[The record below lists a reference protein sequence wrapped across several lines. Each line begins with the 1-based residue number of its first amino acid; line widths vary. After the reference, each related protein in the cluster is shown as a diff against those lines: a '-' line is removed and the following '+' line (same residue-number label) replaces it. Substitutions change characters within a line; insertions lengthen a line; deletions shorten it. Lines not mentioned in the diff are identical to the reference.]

1 VLKKV
6 LKSHLG
12 VLLFSPNIGLK
23 MLNFLIHFSI
33 RNKLIVGL
41 CVVVLIAFGCF
52 ELTRLPIDAVPD
64 ITDNQVQIITVTPSL
79 GAPEVE
85 RLITFPIEQ
94 ATANVPN
101 IVEMRSFSR
110 FGLSL
115 VTVVFSDKTDVYWAR
130 QQITERLQ
138 KVQTE
143 LPKGIGTP
151 ELAPVTTGLGEIFQY
166 VVRPKT
172 GFEKAFS
179 PTDLRTIQD
188 WIVRRQLLGVEGV
201 ADVSSFGGALKQYE
215 IAINPDRL
223 KAQGLTIA
231 DIFNAVEKNNQNTG
245 GAYIEK
251 GPTVLYIRS
260 EGLVG
265 SMADIEAISVKNT
278 EGSLPILISDVATV
292 KLGNA
297 TRYGAMCFNDKGEVA
312 GAVVMMLK
320 GENSSKVILKV
331 KERIAEI
338 QKTLP
343 EGVLIEAFLDRTKMV
358 NNAIS
363 TVETNLMEGALIVIF
378 VLVLF
383 LGNIRAGLLVASV
396 IPLAMLFA
404 VILMNLFG
412 VSGNLMSLGA
422 LDFGLIIDGAVI
434 IVEAVLH
441 VLSNPHASTNVFA
454 NSFAPVTAN
463 SFAEET
469 DETTAYNKSN
479 SRNYSANKFAG
490 TGANEFANT
499 TTNAFDTQVE
509 NTTKKMMN
517 AAVFGQ
523 IIILIVY
530 LPILSL
536 QGIEGKMFRPM
547 AETVAFALLG
557 AFILSL
563 TYVPMMSALLLK
575 NTAQTPNFADRFMA
589 FVAKKYQKGLFQI
602 LRFPKLVVGL
612 ALGLLVIS
620 TLILRGLGGE
630 FIPKL
635 EEGDFAVDTRVLTG
649 SSLTTTIEATQKT
662 AKILLERF
670 PEVEKVVTKIGSGEI
685 PTDPMPIEASDMMV
699 ILKDKK
705 LWTSAK
711 TFDELAEK
719 MSIAVSDVP
728 GVTAGFQ
735 FPVQMRFNELMTGA
749 RQDVVCKIFGEDL
762 DSLAL
767 YADKLGN
774 IAGKLEGAKDLY
786 VETVTGMPQIT
797 VEYDRAAIARFC
809 LTIED
814 VNRTLKTAFAGES
827 AGVLY
832 EGERRFDIVVKLE
845 GSERKD
851 LSNVQNL
858 LIATPKG
865 EQIPLSMVAKVAI
878 KEGLNQIQR
887 EDAKRRITVGFNAR
901 GVDIQTLVEKLKTET
916 DKNLKLPVGYRLTFG
931 GQFENLNAAKL
942 RLSIAVPV
950 ALLLIFLMLYFAFGS
965 IKQGLLVFSAI
976 PLATIGGV
984 FALWLRGMPF
994 SISAGIGFIAL
1005 FGVAVLNGIVLI
1017 SECNR
1022 LKSDGHAYLK
1032 GIVLTATKTR
1042 LRPVLMTAAVASLGF
1057 LPMALSNGS
1066 GAEVQRPLAT
1076 VVIGGLLTATLL
1088 TLFVLPI
1095 LYLIFEK
1102 KGPLSIKRKIG
1113 VFMLIFML
1121 FSNQIFSQNI
1131 VNQEITLEQAFELA
1145 IKNNPQLQTERL
1157 KITQFE
1163 RLEGTAF
1170 DLPRTDFGAEFGQF
1184 NSRAFDT
1191 KLSASQSFSSPKI
1204 YQQRAVLLKAETEL
1218 QRRQVTLSAAQLKYD
1233 IATIYYEM
1241 LFLKKQKRLF
1251 LKQDSVLATNL
1262 RNADIRLKTGES
1274 GILEKTTAE
1283 TQRLKLQHQLQQ
1295 LDLELDFYQI
1305 QLKNR
1310 VYTEGSLFSE
1320 NQNLKADFSL
1330 TNDTTLLNN
1339 HPELA
1344 YFKQQIEV
1352 AQQQILVDKN
1362 TLKPSFSIGYALQ
1375 SIQGTQTFSGRDYA
1389 YNAVPQFSTIQ
1400 FGMQLP
1406 LFKKATK
1413 SRIEAAKIGQT
1424 IAENQLAA
1432 KELMRK
1438 KYFQELGE
1446 QFKKATQNVD
1456 FYEKTALPQAKR
1468 LIEIADI
1475 SRRNGEIGYAEWSL
1489 ATMQSWTIE
1498 QEYLEAT
1505 RAYNRVVVDIQT
1517 LFDFKK

>member
-1 VLKKV
+1 
-6 LKSHLG
+6 
-12 VLLFSPNIGLK
+12 

-41 CVVVLIAFGCF
+41 CVLALIAFGSY

-64 ITDNQVQIITVTPSL
+64 ITDNQVLIITVTPSL

-130 QQITERLQ
+130 QQISERLQ

-166 VVRPKT
+166 VVRPKA
-172 GFEKAFS
+172 GFERAFS

-215 IAINPDRL
+215 IAVQPDRL

-251 GPTVLYIRS
+251 GATVLFIRS

-265 SMADIEAISVKNT
+265 SIADLENIAVKNT
-278 EGSLPILISDVATV
+278 GGGLPIVIRDVATV
-292 KLGNA
+292 KLGTA

-312 GAVVMMLK
+312 GAIVMMLK

-343 EGVLIEAFLDRTKMV
+343 EGVVIEPFLDRTKMV

-363 TVETNLMEGALIVIF
+363 TVQTNLLEGALIVVF

-383 LGNIRAGLLVASV
+383 LGNLRAGLLVASV

-404 VILMNLFG
+404 VILMNSFG

-441 VLSNPHASTNVFA
+441 VVA

-463 SFAEET
+463 SFAENT
-469 DETTAYNKSN
+469 N
-479 SRNYSANKFAG
+479 SPNGESTSTILPHQPANEFAGTSANKFA
-490 TGANEFANT
+490 T
-499 TTNAFDTQVE
+499 TSATFDAKVE

-575 NTAQTPNFADRFMA
+575 NSVNAPNLADRLMTNF
-589 FVAKKYQKGLFQI
+589 AKKYQKGLFQI
-602 LRFPKLVVGL
+602 LRFPKLIIGGAV
-612 ALGLLVIS
+612 GLLVIAV
-620 TLILRGLGGE
+620 LVLRGLGGE
-630 FIPKL
+630 FIPAL

-649 SSLTTTIEATQKT
+649 SSLTTTVEATQKT

-670 PEVEKVVTKIGSGEI
+670 PEVIKVVTKIGSGEI

-705 LWTSAK
+705 QWTSAK
-711 TFDELAEK
+711 SFDELAEK
-719 MSIAVSDVP
+719 MSEAVSEVP

-735 FPVQMRFNELMTGA
+735 FPVQMRFNELMTGS
-749 RQDVVCKIFGEDL
+749 RQDVVCKIFGENL
-762 DSLAL
+762 DTLAL
-767 YADKLGN
+767 YAEKLGT
-774 IAGKLEGAKDLY
+774 ISGKITGAKDLY

-797 VEYDRAAIARFC
+797 VEYDRAAIARFG
-809 LTIED
+809 LSIEE
-814 VNRTLKTAFAGES
+814 VNRTLKTAFAGET
-827 AGVLY
+827 AGILY
-832 EGERRFDIVVKLE
+832 EGERRFDIVVKLDVT
-845 GSERKD
+845 ERQD

-865 EQIPLSMVAKVAI
+865 EQIPLSMVAKVEI

-887 EDAKRRITVGFNAR
+887 EDAKRRITVGFNVR
-901 GVDIQTLVEKLKTET
+901 GVDIQTVVDNLKDET
-916 DKNLKLPVGYRLTFG
+916 DKKLKLPAGYRLTFG
-931 GQFENLNAAKL
+931 GEFENLNAAKL

-950 ALLLIFLMLYFAFGS
+950 ALLLIFLMLYFAFNS

-976 PLATIGGV
+976 PLATIGGI
-984 FALWLRGMPF
+984 FALWLRDMPF
-994 SISAGIGFIAL
+994 SISAGVGFIAL

-1017 SECNR
+1017 TECNR
-1022 LKSDGHAYLK
+1022 LKAEGHAYLK

-1102 KGPLSIKRKIG
+1102 KTGTRLQIPPLSIKSKMG
-1113 VFMLIFML
+1113 VFLLLSIL
-1121 FSNQIFSQNI
+1121 FSTPIFSQNI
-1131 VNQEITLEQAFELA
+1131 QNQEITLQQAFDLA
-1145 IKNNPQLQTERL
+1145 IKNNPSLQTEKL
-1157 KITQFE
+1157 KVKQSE
-1163 RLEGTAF
+1163 RLEQAAF
-1170 DLPRTDFGAEFGQF
+1170 DLPRTDFGAEFGQI
-1184 NSRAFDT
+1184 NSRAFDSR
-1191 KLSASQSFSSPKI
+1191 LSASQSFSLPKV
-1204 YQQRAVLLKAETEL
+1204 YQQRGVLLKAETEL
-1218 QRRQVTLSAAQLKYD
+1218 QRRHVAFSETQLKAD
-1233 IATIYYEM
+1233 IAMVYYEIQ
-1241 LFLKKQKRLF
+1241 FLKRQKRLF
-1251 LKQDSVLATNL
+1251 QKQDSVLATNI
-1262 RNADIRLKTGES
+1262 RNAEIRLKTGES

-1283 TQRLKLQHQLQQ
+1283 TQRLTLQHQLKQ
-1295 LDLELDFYQI
+1295 LETELDFYQI
-1305 QLKNR
+1305 QLQNR
-1310 VYTEGSLFSE
+1310 VYTDLSRDNREGVSFSE
-1320 NQNLKADFSL
+1320 NANLKTNFSL
-1330 TNDTTLLNN
+1330 TNDTALLKT

-1344 YFKQQIEV
+1344 VFKQQIEV
-1352 AQQQILVDKN
+1352 AQQQILVEQN
-1362 TLKPSFSIGYALQ
+1362 TLKPSFSVGYALQ
-1375 SIQGTQTFSGRDYA
+1375 SIRGTQTFGTRDYV
-1389 YNAVPQFSTIQ
+1389 YNAAPQFSTLQ
-1400 FGMQLP
+1400 FGVQLP
-1406 LFKKATK
+1406 LFKKATE

-1424 IAENQLAA
+1424 IAENQLMA
-1432 KELMRK
+1432 KELARK
-1438 KYFQELGE
+1438 KMFQELAE
-1446 QFKKATQNVD
+1446 QFKKAAQNID

-1468 LIEIADI
+1468 LIDIADI
-1475 SRRNGEIGYAEWSL
+1475 SRRNGEIGYAEWSI
-1489 ATMQSWTIE
+1489 ATMQSWSIE
-1498 QEYLEAT
+1498 QAHLEAI
-1505 RAYNRVVVDIQT
+1505 RAYNRVVVEIQT
-1517 LFDFKK
+1517 LFDFKN

>member
-1 VLKKV
+1 MLKKEV
-6 LKSHLG
+6 LNSFFFLR
-12 VLLFSPNIGLK
+12 NIGLK

-41 CVVVLIAFGCF
+41 FVVVLIAFGSY

-64 ITDNQVQIITVTPSL
+64 ITNNQVQIITVTPSL

-101 IVEMRSFSR
+101 ILEMRSFSR

-115 VTVVFSDKTDVYWAR
+115 VTVVFNDKTDIYWAR
-130 QQITERLQ
+130 QQISERLQ

-143 LPKGIGTP
+143 LPKGIGIP

-172 GFEKAFS
+172 GFERAFS

-201 ADVSSFGGALKQYE
+201 ADVSSFGGAVKQYE
-215 IAINPDRL
+215 IAVQPERL

-231 DIFNAVEKNNQNTG
+231 DIFSAVEKNNQNTG

-265 SMADIEAISVKNT
+265 SIPDIEQIAVRNT
-278 EGSLPILISDVATV
+278 EGGLPILIRDVATV
-292 KLGNA
+292 KLGAA

-312 GAVVMMLK
+312 GAVVMMLR
-320 GENSSKVILKV
+320 GENSSKVIIKV

-343 EGVLIEAFLDRTKMV
+343 EGVVIEAFLDRTKMV

-363 TVETNLMEGALIVIF
+363 TVETNLLEGALIVIF

-404 VILMNLFG
+404 VILMNMFG

-434 IVEAVLH
+434 IVESVLH
-441 VLSNPHASTNVFA
+441 VVGVSK
-454 NSFAPVTAN
+454 TA
-463 SFAEET
+463 
-469 DETTAYNKSN
+469 KS
-479 SRNYSANKFAG
+479 A
-490 TGANEFANT
+490 T
-499 TTNAFDTQVE
+499 AFDAQVE

-547 AETVAFALLG
+547 AQTVAFALLG
-557 AFILSL
+557 AFVLSL

-575 NTAQTPNFADRFMA
+575 NTPHTLNFADRFML
-589 FVAKKYQKGLFQI
+589 VLGKKYQKGLFQI
-602 LRFPKLVVGL
+602 LRFPKLIASI
-612 ALGLLVIS
+612 ALGLLIIS
-620 TLILRGLGGE
+620 TIILRGLGGE

-705 LWTSAK
+705 HWTSAK

-719 MSIAVSDVP
+719 MSTAVSDVP

-735 FPVQMRFNELMTGA
+735 YPVQMRFNELMTGA
-749 RQDVVCKIFGEDL
+749 RQDVVCKIFGENL
-762 DSLAL
+762 DSLAF
-767 YADKLGN
+767 YAEKLGN
-774 IAGKLEGAKDLY
+774 LAGKIEGAKDLY
-786 VETVTGMPQIT
+786 VEQVTGMPQIT
-797 VEYDRAAIARFC
+797 VEYDRAAIAR
-809 LTIED
+809 LGLNIED

-832 EGERRFDIVVKLE
+832 EGEKRFDIVVRLQ
-845 GSERKD
+845 GDERKD

-865 EQIPLSMVAKVAI
+865 EQIPLSTVAKVAI

-887 EDAKRRITVGFNAR
+887 EEAKRRIIVGFNVR
-901 GVDIQTLVEKLKTET
+901 GVDIQTVVNNLKIQT
-916 DKNLKLPVGYRLTFG
+916 DKQLKLPAGYRLTFG

-950 ALLLIFLMLYFAFGS
+950 ALLLILLLLYFAFGS

-984 FALWLRGMPF
+984 FALWLRDMPF

-1022 LKSDGHAYLK
+1022 LKAAGHAYLK
-1032 GIVLTATKTR
+1032 GIVLTATRTR

-1102 KGPLSIKRKIG
+1102 KRPLSIKSKIG
-1113 VFMLIFML
+1113 VFMLVFMFL
-1121 FSNQIFSQNI
+1121 GNQIFAQNI
-1131 VNQEITLEQAFELA
+1131 ANQEITLEQAFDLA
-1145 IKNNPQLQTERL
+1145 IKNNPNLQTERL
-1157 KITQFE
+1157 KTTQFE

-1170 DLPRTDFGAEFGQF
+1170 DMPRTDFGAEFGQI
-1184 NSRAFDT
+1184 NSRAFDSR
-1191 KLSASQSFSSPKI
+1191 LSASQSFSLPKV
-1204 YQQRAVLLKAETEL
+1204 YQQRGVLLKAETEL
-1218 QRRQVTLSAAQLKYD
+1218 QRRQVALSAAQLKYE
-1233 IATIYYEM
+1233 IAVIYYEI

-1251 LKQDSVLATNL
+1251 QKQDSVLVTNL

-1274 GILEKTTAE
+1274 GVLEKTTAE

-1295 LDLELDFYQI
+1295 LDAELDFYQI
-1305 QLKNR
+1305 QLQNR
-1310 VYTEGSLFSE
+1310 VYTDLSRDNREGVFFSE
-1320 NQNLKADFSL
+1320 NQNLKTDFSF
-1330 TNDTTLLNN
+1330 TNDTTLLKN

-1344 YFKQQIEV
+1344 FFKQQIEV
-1352 AQQQILVDKN
+1352 AQQQILVEKN
-1362 TLKPSFSIGYALQ
+1362 TLKPSFSIGYGLQ
-1375 SIQGTQTFSGRDYA
+1375 AIRGTQTFGTREYN
-1389 YNAVPQFSTIQ
+1389 YNALPQFSTIQ
-1400 FGMQLP
+1400 FGMQMP
-1406 LFKKATK
+1406 LFKKAIE
-1413 SRIEAAKIGQT
+1413 SRIEAAKIGST
-1424 IAENQLAA
+1424 IAENQLAT
-1432 KELMRK
+1432 KELARK
-1438 KYFQELGE
+1438 KYFQELAE
-1446 QFKKATQNVD
+1446 QFKKASQNVD

-1489 ATMQSWTIE
+1489 AAMQSWAIE
-1498 QEYLEAT
+1498 QEYLEAI